1 MRIRRIDTKLHKVL
15 RLSAFLFFAQA
26 VASLFLVRAV
36 HAEVRDLMLSAGSQ
50 MMQLGKEL
58 GSEAPRTLRL
68 NGAQIRLRVQSSRRH
83 TLEQVLDE
91 FESRC
96 RKNNGAFY
104 DQLRVAPKTKSW
116 SESQLAVFDGVI
128 RVESKEA
135 GAVACFDVG
144 DEKGSAATLL
154 ARARQFTATGDAT
167 AFGEL
172 RYVRAE
178 RTEQGVFVVMMW
190 NDGPMNIKQM
200 FPSKGDVPGVE
211 FAGLPRPP
219 RSRRVLS
226 AWEEGQA
233 PALNIYEASDIGPS
247 ALDTYY
253 RSELPKQGWE
263 ILTPRN
269 ESRTTTVRGLM
280 AMRQGVTVTVGNS
293 LMGSGGMTTIIPMD
307 TRGDTTVVARP

>member
-1 MRIRRIDTKLHKVL
+1 MKLRRTDSTLPKLL

-36 HAEVRDLMLSAGSQ
+36 RAEVRDLMLSAGAQ

-58 GSEAPRTLRL
+58 GTEQPRTLHL
-68 NGAQIRLRVQSSRRH
+68 NGAQIRLRVQSSSQH
-83 TLEQVLDE
+83 SLEQVLNE

-104 DQLRVAPKTKSW
+104 EQLRAAPKTKSW
-116 SESQLAVFDGVI
+116 SESQLALFDGVI
-128 RVESKEA
+128 RVESKDA

-154 ARARQFTATGDAT
+154 ARARRFADTGDAS

-178 RTEQGVFVVMMW
+178 RTERGVFVVMMW
-190 NDGPMNIKQM
+190 NDGPMNIKHM
-200 FPSKGDVPGVE
+200 FPAKGDVPGVE
-211 FAGLPRPP
+211 FSGLPRPP

-233 PALNIYEASDIGPS
+233 PALNIYEASDISAS

-253 RSELPKQGWE
+253 RQELPKHGWE
-263 ILTPRN
+263 VLTPRN
-269 ESRTTTVRGLM
+269 DSHTATVRGLM

-293 LMGSGGMTTIIPMD
+293 PEGSGGMTTIIPMD
-307 TRGDTTVVARP
+307 TRGDTTVVAHP

>member
-1 MRIRRIDTKLHKVL
+1 MRSRRFDSKLHKML

-36 HAEVRDLMLSAGSQ
+36 RAEVRDLMLSAGAQ

-58 GSEAPRTLRL
+58 GGQAPRTLRL
-68 NGAQIRLRVQSSRRH
+68 NGAQIRLRVQSSRQH

-104 DQLRVAPKTKSW
+104 EQLRAAPKTKSW
-116 SESQLAVFDGVI
+116 SESQLALFDGVI
-128 RVESKEA
+128 RVESKDA

-144 DEKGSAATLL
+144 GEQGSAGTLL
-154 ARARQFTATGDAT
+154 ARARRFADTGDAA

-200 FPSKGDVPGVE
+200 FPSQGDVPGVE
-211 FAGLPRPP
+211 FSGLPRPP

-233 PALNIYEASDIGPS
+233 PALNIYEASDISPS
-247 ALDTYY
+247 ALDLYY

-263 ILTPRN
+263 VMTPRN
-269 ESRTTTVRGLM
+269 EDKSTTVRGLM

-293 LMGSGGMTTIIPMD
+293 SLASGGMTTIIPMD
-307 TRGDTTVVARP
+307 TRGDATVSARP